1 MKTLCKT
8 ALLGLAFVSTASMA
22 QLSNFTGWEAGASLN
37 VNNAKTKASAAG
49 ASDSIDDSNTNASLS
64 LHGGYGLALN
74 NDYALLF
81 GLDVTANKIK
91 SGEFRGTSAY
101 FKTPYAVSVAP
112 AMLLSDNTLLY
123 FKLSYEAADLT
134 SSYSDHKLSIKG
146 YGLGAG
152 GRYLLSKGM
161 YVQAEL
167 KGINYKDTDESNT
180 TYKNSNT
187 QVNIGIGFN
196 F

>member
-37 VNNAKTKASAAG
+37 ANNAKTKFS
-49 ASDSIDDSNTNASLS
+49 SSLEDSNNNASLS
-64 LHGGYGLALN
+64 LHGGYGLGLN

-81 GLDVTANKIK
+81 GLDVTTNKIK
-91 SGEFRGTSAY
+91 SGEFRGTSTY
-101 FKTPYAVSVAP
+101 FKTPYSVSVAP
-112 AMLLSDNTLLY
+112 AMLLNDNTLLY
-123 FKLSYEAADLT
+123 VKLSHEAADLT
-134 SSYSDHKLSIKG
+134 SSSSNNKLSIKG

-152 GRYLLSKGM
+152 GRYLLSNGM
-161 YVQAEL
+161 YVQAEF
-167 KGINYKDTDESNT
+167 KGINYKDTDQSNI

>member
-1 MKTLCKT
+1 MNTLCKT
-8 ALLGLAFVSTASMA
+8 ALLGVAFVSTASMA

-37 VNNAKTKASAAG
+37 SNTAKTKASSAR
-49 ASDSIDDSNTNASLS
+49 ASSSIDDSNNNASLS
-64 LHGGYGLALN
+64 LHGGYGLAVS

-81 GLDVTANKIK
+81 GVDVTTDKIK
-91 SGEFRGTSAY
+91 SGDYRGVSAY
-101 FKTPYAVSVAP
+101 FKTPYSLSVAP
-112 AMLLSDNTLLY
+112 AMLLNDNTLLY
-123 FKLSYEAADLT
+123 VKLSHEAADLT
-134 SSYSDHKLSIKG
+134 SSYSDYKMSIKG

-152 GRYLLSKGM
+152 GRYLLNKGM

-167 KGINYKDTDESNT
+167 KGINYKDTDDSGV

>member
-37 VNNAKTKASAAG
+37 ANKAKTKGSSASV
-49 ASDSIDDSNTNASLS
+49 SVEDSNNNASLS

-81 GLDVTANKIK
+81 GLDVTTNKIK
-91 SGEFRGTSAY
+91 SGEFSRASIY
-101 FKTPYAVSVAP
+101 FKTPYSVSVAP
-112 AMLLSDNTLLY
+112 AMLLNDNTLLY
-123 FKLSYEAADLT
+123 VKLSHEAADLT
-134 SSYSDHKLSIKG
+134 SSANDNKLSIKG
-146 YGLGAG
+146 YGLGVG
-152 GRYLLSKGM
+152 GRYLLNKGM

-167 KGINYKDTDESNT
+167 KGINYKDTDDSIYT
-180 TYKNSNT
+180 FKNSNT

>member
-37 VNNAKTKASAAG
+37 ANKAKTKGSSASV
-49 ASDSIDDSNTNASLS
+49 SVEDSNNNASLS
-64 LHGGYGLALN
+64 LHGGYGLSLN

-81 GLDVTANKIK
+81 GLDVTTNKIK
-91 SGEFRGTSAY
+91 SGEFGRASIY
-101 FKTPYAVSVAP
+101 FKTPYSVSVAP
-112 AMLLSDNTLLY
+112 AMLLNDNTLLY
-123 FKLSYEAADLT
+123 VKLSHEAADLT
-134 SSYSDHKLSIKG
+134 SSTNDNKLSIKG

-167 KGINYKDTDESNT
+167 KGINYKDTDQSNF

>member
-1 MKTLCKT
+1 MNTLCKT
-8 ALLGLAFVSTASMA
+8 ALLGLAFVSTSSMA

-37 VNNAKTKASAAG
+37 ANKAKTKASS
-49 ASDSIDDSNTNASLS
+49 ASVSVEGSNNNASLS

-81 GLDVTANKIK
+81 GFDVTANKIK
-91 SGEFRGTSAY
+91 SGEFGRTSLY
-101 FKTPYAVSVAP
+101 FKTPYSVSVAP
-112 AMLLSDNTLLY
+112 AMLLNDNTLLY
-123 FKLSYEAADLT
+123 VKVSHEAADLT
-134 SSYSDHKLSIKG
+134 SSSNDNKLSLKG

-161 YVQAEL
+161 YVQADF
-167 KGINYKDTDESNT
+167 KGINYKDTDQSNT
-180 TYKNSNT
+180 TYKNSNI
-187 QVNIGIGFN
+187 QVNIGIGFY

>member
-1 MKTLCKT
+1 MNTLCKT
-8 ALLGLAFVSTASMA
+8 ALLGLAFVSTVSMA
-22 QLSNFTGWEAGASLN
+22 QLTNFTGWEAGASLN
-37 VNNAKTKASAAG
+37 ANKTKAKLSYPG
-49 ASDSIDDSNTNASLS
+49 FSFEDSNNNASLS
-64 LHGGYGLALN
+64 LHGGYGVALN

-81 GLDVTANKIK
+81 GLDVTADKIK

-112 AMLLSDNTLLY
+112 AMLLNDDTLL
-123 FKLSYEAADLT
+123 FVKLSYEAVDLT
-134 SSYSDHKLSIKG
+134 SSYSDYKLSIKG
-146 YGLGAG
+146 YGLGVG
-152 GRYLLSKGM
+152 GRYLLNKGM

-167 KGINYKDTDESNT
+167 KGINYKDTDDSGA

-187 QVNIGIGFN
+187 QLNLGIGFN